1 MTINDAIIR
10 YNFLTKVVFRNENES
25 LSKEL
30 KVKLMKFRLELKKI
44 KDQFEN
50 EMKDLAEELKTD
62 EFKNLVAIE
71 SKTDE
76 QIEFLN
82 EQVKLLNEEYDL
94 FITEKSKDSVT
105 FNGKFTDEEFE
116 EILITNSDNSVEINN
131 TTISAPDFLEVL
143 YSLFVA

>member
-10 YNFLTKVVFRNENES
+10 YNFLKKVVFSIEHES

-116 EILITNSDNSVEINN
+116 EIRSEEHTS
-131 TTISAPDFLEVL
+131 
-143 YSLFVA
+143 